1 MGGGE
6 SAAKMNERRRKALNM
21 RKVAPATAIKENS
34 SPVHR
39 MNTTQ
44 RFFEESPQN
53 NENQLNKDKGNESGD
68 FSSEDFI
75 DTTGQY
81 FEAEFMPRDCL
92 EAPSREMLMQESENR
107 VLKV

>member
-1 MGGGE
+1 MNGGE

-44 RFFEESPQN
+44 RFFEESP
-53 NENQLNKDKGNESGD
+53 
-68 FSSEDFI
+68 
-75 DTTGQY
+75 
-81 FEAEFMPRDCL
+81 
-92 EAPSREMLMQESENR
+92 
-107 VLKV
+107 